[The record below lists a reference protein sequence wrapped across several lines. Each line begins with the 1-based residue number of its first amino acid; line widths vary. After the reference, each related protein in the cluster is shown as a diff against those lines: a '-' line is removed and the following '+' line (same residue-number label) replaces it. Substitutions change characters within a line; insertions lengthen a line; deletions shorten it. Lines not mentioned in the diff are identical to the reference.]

1 MGADSPGFRHGDYAA
16 GRLYYNG
23 FCYSSSVIDTH
34 AHYLGFAPGGVY
46 SQSNNRRSYGFQLRC
61 LQEEGT
67 RWVAC
72 WGCLCLI
79 SNRAFRARKS
89 EDRTAEKVRPCAH
102 PPRRYAPGRQGRQLC
117 ESRPTQPNF
126 SAQDSPAF
134 LRIQPPRRGERPTP
148 PPAEGRNVR
157 AAHFRPPLATAEKLQ
172 FESNCTH
179 RAFYW
184 PDGREKR
191 AETTP
196 AKHPTGTSG
205 PPAKHPTGASGTP
218 GKTPNGGQRRA
229 IQDKQR
235 TGFRQAAWP
244 SGRHPAPLRT
254 DSGRV
259 PPVGSAPD
267 TSSKGSGIGMPPE

>member
-148 PPAEGRNVR
+148 PPFAPLTSDLRWR
-157 AAHFRPPLATAEKLQ
+157 RPKNYNSKATAPIGRFIGLTGEKNPVLAYRATPLNPAHTKASPPHRKARSA
-172 FESNCTH
+172 ES
-179 RAFYW
+179 
-184 PDGREKR
+184 D
-191 AETTP
+191 
-196 AKHPTGTSG
+196 
-205 PPAKHPTGASGTP
+205 
-218 GKTPNGGQRRA
+218 
-229 IQDKQR
+229 
-235 TGFRQAAWP
+235 
-244 SGRHPAPLRT
+244 
-254 DSGRV
+254 
-259 PPVGSAPD
+259 
-267 TSSKGSGIGMPPE
+267 

>member
-1 MGADSPGFRHGDYAA
+1 MHCTVSASTGSVGRRRCPAPMSVSWTSTPPG
-16 GRLYYNG
+16 
-23 FCYSSSVIDTH
+23 S
-34 AHYLGFAPGGVY
+34 
-46 SQSNNRRSYGFQLRC
+46 NRRMATAVGTVFRC
-61 LQEEGT
+61 VASRNRERVPLGT
-67 RWVAC
+67 PTRPD
-72 WGCLCLI
+72 GGEI
-79 SNRAFRARKS
+79 RPRAR
-89 EDRTAEKVRPCAH
+89 
-102 PPRRYAPGRQGRQLC
+102 PPRRVAPGRQGRQLC